1 MTKLTK
7 KHTHNKLNSSS
18 INTFAK
24 IIKKSLLLP
33 DQKNTLELI
42 FNYLIKIQ
50 NDIDFNTL
58 ENNITLFNAKD
69 IGKSGAKVGTINIK
83 NKTYIIK
90 YYSITQNKSFKYDF
104 DETCIQLYFPINE
117 IIINTIFQNIHQFIT
132 KIQYLKFKKNYSH
145 YIIPLKYI
153 GITKN
158 KSFIINEKVGI
169 NHNNIYMTTLHDVF
183 IKNYIPL
190 LLKSFNTNDTETS
203 DELLTFITS
212 LLKSYFNC
220 IKFLNTNLG
229 YINSDLKLKNVFIK
243 KYNHKTKSKSKSK
256 NKQFI
261 THYIPL
267 ISDLDKATLKIN
279 NITILP
285 RPSSYLERKL
295 SKTKTRLSTI
305 YNFRYNCSRNTSLCN
320 RFKSYQF
327 DMITLFYDIYILLYQ
342 KIYHKLDNKLN
353 LKLYYDKLHILNT
366 FVKDT
371 LSLTDYEFELF
382 YARINASIF
391 LKMKSDI
398 KLSFHIN
405 AMLYNFCK
413 ALNKQ

>member
-7 KHTHNKLNSSS
+7 KHTTTKLNSSS
-18 INTFAK
+18 INHLSK
-24 IIKKSLLLP
+24 IIKTGLLLP
-33 DQKNTLELI
+33 DQKNTLDLI
-42 FNYLIKIQ
+42 FNHLTKIQ

-90 YYSITQNKSFKYDF
+90 YYSITKNKSFKYDF
-104 DETCIQLYFPINE
+104 DKKCIRLYFPINE

-153 GITKN
+153 GITKD

-169 NHNNIYMTTLHDVF
+169 NHNNIYMTNLHDVF
-183 IKNYIPL
+183 TKNYIPL
-190 LLKSFNTNDTETS
+190 LLKSFNTNDTKTIN
-203 DELLTFITS
+203 ELLTFIS
-212 LLKSYFNC
+212 KLLHSYFKC
-220 IKFLNTNLG
+220 FIFLNDTIG
-229 YINSDLKLKNVFIK
+229 YINADLNLKNVFIK
-243 KYNHKTKSKSKSK
+243 KSNNKTKSKK
-256 NKQFI
+256 FI
-261 THYIPL
+261 TQYLPL

-279 NITILP
+279 NINILSS
-285 RPSSYLERKL
+285 PSSYMERKL

-305 YNFRYNCSRNTSLCN
+305 YNVRFNCSRNTSLCN
-320 RFKSYQF
+320 RFKPYQF
-327 DMITLFYDIYILLYQ
+327 DMIVLLYHIYILFYQ
-342 KIYHKLDNKLN
+342 KIYQKLDNKLN

-366 FVKDT
+366 FVKNT

-382 YARINASIF
+382 YARINSSIF

-413 ALNKQ
+413 SLNKKTKNKK